1 MILNVFCT
9 AKETIDK
16 AKRQPNEWEKIFA
29 NGMTNKGLIFII
41 YKQLIQL
48 KIKKKKKLIKKW
60 VEELNIFPKRK
71 CRWLTG
77 K

>member
-29 NGMTNKGLIFII
+29 NGMTNKGLIFKIQYQHI
-41 YKQLIQL
+41 QLI
-48 KIKKKKKLIKKW
+48 IKEINDLIKS
-60 VEELNIFPKRK
+60 ELSN
-71 CRWLTG
+71 
-77 K
+77 